1 MSGSLLRWLTALVAG
16 YILLG
21 SMIPTVASAEPTA
34 VDHIMEQQA
43 SRLPTDQ
50 VEQFWDRLM
59 KQYGGYIS
67 EGKTPSFMDM
77 VLPGKQHVGETN
89 MLKGMFNYL
98 FQEIVYNGKLLATIV
113 ILTVFSMLLETLQ
126 SAFEKTTVSKIA
138 YAVCYMVLMVIA
150 VNSFSVAIG
159 YAKSAIGRMID
170 FMIAV
175 IPLLLAMLASTG
187 GVATVSVMHPLII
200 FMVHAAGTFIYFAVF
215 PMLFF
220 SAVLHIVSS
229 LTDKYKVTQLANL
242 LKNISIGLLGI
253 FVTVFLGVV
262 SIQGATGAVADGVT
276 IRAAKYVTGNF
287 VPVVGRMFADASD
300 TVIGASLL
308 VKNSVGIIGVI
319 ILILLS
325 AFPAIKIL
333 ALALIYN
340 ISSAVLQPLGNNPMI
355 SCLSTIGKSMI
366 YIFAALAV
374 VSLMFFFAVTIL
386 IAAGNLAV
394 MMR

>member
-77 VLPGKQHVGETN
+77 VLPGKQHVGATN

>member
-1 MSGSLLRWLTALVAG
+1 MPALIVG
-16 YILLG
+16 YFLLG
-21 SMIPTVASAEPTA
+21 CLIPAVASAEPSA
-34 VDHIMEQQA
+34 VDQIMEQQA

-77 VLPGKQHVGETN
+77 VLPGKQHVGATH

-98 FQEIVYNGKLLATIV
+98 FQEIIYNGKLLATIV

-159 YAKSAIGRMID
+159 YAKSAIGGMID

-220 SAVLHIVSS
+220 SAVLFIVSS
-229 LTDKYKVTQLANL
+229 LTDKYKVTQLADL

-262 SIQGATGAVADGVT
+262 SIQGATGAVVDGVT

-308 VKNSVGIIGVI
+308 VKNAVGIVGVI
-319 ILILLS
+319 ILILIS

-340 ISSAVLQPLGNNPMI
+340 VSSAVLQPLGNNPMI

-386 IAAGNLAV
+386 IAAGNVAV

>member
-1 MSGSLLRWLTALVAG
+1 
-16 YILLG
+16 
-21 SMIPTVASAEPTA
+21 
-34 VDHIMEQQA
+34 
-43 SRLPTDQ
+43 
-50 VEQFWDRLM
+50 
-59 KQYGGYIS
+59 
-67 EGKTPSFMDM
+67 
-77 VLPGKQHVGETN
+77 

-98 FQEIVYNGKLLATIV
+98 FQEIIYNGKLLATIV

-159 YAKSAIGRMID
+159 YAKSAIGGMID

-220 SAVLHIVSS
+220 SAVLYIVSS

-308 VKNSVGIIGVI
+308 VKNAVGIVGVI

-374 VSLMFFFAVTIL
+374 VCLMFFFAVTIL
-386 IAAGNLAV
+386 IAAGNVAV